1 MKKYS
6 FLLVSLF
13 GLFAFASCMDS
24 NDEPNTDNFL
34 VTSPTSIGEPTTT
47 IGAIK
52 AKYCASS
59 KGSDFARN
67 SSNWY
72 SKVHE
77 DMIIE
82 GVVVANDISGNLYQ
96 TLLLRYIS
104 DSEDQCIQLKIKNT
118 CLYPYFALGQRLRI
132 NLRGL
137 YVGCY
142 SKTPTI
148 GQPYFTSIASKDDE
162 TRGNNNLG
170 PMLLE
175 LCRTHIEL
183 IGQPNPNAPELVPVD
198 LTDADGDAWLS
209 AKKANQTY
217 ENCPMLVSVRGN
229 IEEMEPAKRNVP
241 ARGKV
246 TLETEPLY
254 EMIDG
259 RLVEY
264 TGDFT
269 DLEDKTLHKI
279 WAPEVLHD
287 DGYGVDR
294 NIKLQTK
301 DSKVVLRTST
311 ENDIAFSPIPDNI
324 RTYTGLLSYY
334 NDWQVQL
341 RTLKDISNE

>member
-6 FLLVSLF
+6 FLLVSLL

-59 KGSDFARN
+59 EGSDFARN

-142 SKTPTI
+142 SKTPSI
-148 GQPYFTSIASKDDE
+148 GQPYYTSH
-162 TRGNNNLG
+162 GNNNLG

-175 LCRTHIEL
+175 LCRTQIEL

-198 LTDADGDAWLS
+198 LTDSDGDAWLR
-209 AKKANQTY
+209 ATANRTY
-217 ENCPMLVSVRGN
+217 ENCPMLVSVRGY
-229 IEEMEPAKRNVP
+229 IEEMTAANRNVP
-241 ARGKV
+241 AKGEV
-246 TLETEPLY
+246 TGETEPLY

-269 DLEDKTLHKI
+269 DLEGKTLHKI

-294 NIKLQTK
+294 NIKLQTNT
-301 DSKVVLRTST
+301 SKVVLRTST

-334 NDWQVQL
+334 DGWQVQL